1 MLDETT
7 HQESNMGHSTEDLD
21 VDLLIEASDDNAY
34 FRRVKNGR
42 GEHVAGLRDLM
53 RQVNVRMSKMR

>member
-1 MLDETT
+1 
-7 HQESNMGHSTEDLD
+7 MGHSTEDLD